1 MIWLRQTI
9 KSSTKQ
15 SNTYISKYFESL
27 YDEKIQ
33 SLTSGQI
40 KQITDAAFKKGLSE
54 EYVNKMLTYLN
65 KIFNYG
71 LEMGYVQFNPG
82 QKNSQIHKTGQDH

>member
-1 MIWLRQTI
+1 MYIIWLRRNQL
-9 KSSTKQ
+9 KSSTNKVIHIFQ
-15 SNTYISKYFESL
+15 KYFESL

-65 KIFNYG
+65 KNI
-71 LEMGYVQFNPG
+71 
-82 QKNSQIHKTGQDH
+82 

>member
-1 MIWLRQTI
+1 MAKANQL

-40 KQITDAAFKKGLSE
+40 KQITDAAFKK
-54 EYVNKMLTYLN
+54 V
-65 KIFNYG
+65 
-71 LEMGYVQFNPG
+71 
-82 QKNSQIHKTGQDH
+82 